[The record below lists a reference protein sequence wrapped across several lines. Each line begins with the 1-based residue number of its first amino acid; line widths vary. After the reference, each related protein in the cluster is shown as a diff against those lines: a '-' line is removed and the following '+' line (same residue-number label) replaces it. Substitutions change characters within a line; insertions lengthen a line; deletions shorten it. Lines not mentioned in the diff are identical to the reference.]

1 MLDPNE
7 PKKTIMSIS
16 PMMFTMNL
24 DTKNAKGIRE
34 SLLLQPRQRIEITES
49 QFRSAELQKL
59 LGARFLVDVTAAHEK
74 RAQREAE
81 IK

>member
-16 PMMFTMNL
+16 PMMCTVNL
-24 DTKNAKGIRE
+24 DTKDAKGIRE
-34 SLLLQPRQRIEITES
+34 SLLLQPRQQKEVTLS

-59 LGARFLVDVTAAHEK
+59 IGARFIVDVTAAHEK